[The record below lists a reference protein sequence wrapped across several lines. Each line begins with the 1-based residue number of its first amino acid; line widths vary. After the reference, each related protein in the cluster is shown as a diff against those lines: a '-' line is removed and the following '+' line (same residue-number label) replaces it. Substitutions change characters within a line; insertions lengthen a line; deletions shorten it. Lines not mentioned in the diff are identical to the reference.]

1 MQHCMHS
8 HILVRVCV
16 RACVCANVH
25 ACVHAYMCDIPVCAI
40 LNAASITEQI
50 AWIIFRNVMLP
61 RGDAYSSSAMNSKKY
76 LCVAKIILRCIH
88 FNYVLTSIEVIM
100 WIHDVWPVRWFVMRV
115 DREKKQSRA
124 NVSWRFRSQT
134 YAKCV
139 RLKLM
144 CIITQNSNAFAYSLQ
159 KGCVDSDWCNAA
171 LFFVQNSNCW
181 ICFAS

>member
-1 MQHCMHS
+1 MC
-8 HILVRVCV
+8 VRTRVCLCQC
-16 RACVCANVH
+16 ACMCARIYVCV
-25 ACVHAYMCDIPVCAI
+25 IPVCAI
-40 LNAASITEQI
+40 LSAASITEQI
-50 AWIIFRNVMLP
+50 AWIIIRNVMLP
-61 RGDAYSSSAMNSKKY
+61 RGDAYSSSAMNSNKY
-76 LCVAKIILRCIH
+76 QCVAKIILRCID
-88 FNYVLTSIEVIM
+88 FYYVLTSIEVIM

-171 LFFVQNSNCW
+171 LFLIQNSNCW
-181 ICFAS
+181 ICFGS